1 MIPPDDALRILEANG
16 REMAVGEEGVPSAC
30 HAEARHRSQ
39 SATPSLLD
47 QACTARV
54 RDADREVASP
64 LHSLCL
70 GDIADEAGSAVDGAG
85 TARDDGGAPVEE
97 AGYAFDG
104 AGTARDDDGAAA
116 AATSSAAAGWREP
129 SPGASATSLREAPAR
144 DALRNTF
151 STLNASPVESSHH
164 DGDSSNLH
172 VSALLSGPGRKD
184 WGYVGSVFEPGDE
197 ILVERKLRT
206 ARQVPLAER
215 RARRYSKLQSFVG

>member
-47 QACTARV
+47 LACTARV

-64 LHSLCL
+64 LHNLCL

-104 AGTARDDDGAAA
+104 AGTARDDDDTAA

-129 SPGASATSLREAPAR
+129 SPGASATSLREAPAK

-215 RARRYSKLQSFVG
+215 RARRYSKQ